1 MALFFFKFSL
11 LVIQYI
17 TANYHKTR
25 LTKFVKVC
33 YASTMQK
40 YISITKTLWKIVK
53 PYHKYFYIQV
63 CLVFLFQAF
72 SIGVTVLNSHLINSL
87 VSKSLENAIIIFV
100 IWLIVI
106 MVMNIIWYFQEK
118 TRETNLSETLA
129 QYLQEYS
136 LRRILNL
143 TVSQHIEDHSAIKLT
158 IINRGEGA
166 TSSIISALITNVIP
180 TVLYTIIALSTLA
193 YYNTILGIVSCI
205 IMTGLFYL
213 SYRFRVFHYPYVL
226 QNRDNWIEQNKRRT
240 ESFTHLTLAK
250 FFGREN
256 FFIKKYLEKRE
267 GAVRHHLTTRM
278 LSVSH
283 VFKRSNIQDTAELVS
298 LGIAA
303 ILYLQGN
310 FAVGVLYLVFSL
322 TSKLYYNI
330 NNFSSLARDL
340 PVWYLEAEK
349 YLDAVE
355 KEPSFTESGI
365 KNTSFTE
372 NITLRDLSF
381 SYPQS
386 TTPVIDSVSCTI
398 PARKVTAF
406 VGPSGSGKST
416 IVKLLLRAY
425 DYSDGSILVGKDE
438 LKNIDARYLR
448 EHIGYVEQHV
458 DLLDDTIKE
467 NILLGAK
474 DSERKE
480 KEGKLEEVARHSRIT
495 EFYHRLGEK
504 RFETVVGERG
514 IKLSGGERQRVGIAR
529 AIIKEPEILIF
540 DEATSSLDTENEA
553 KVMEAINEVSKGKT
567 TIIIAHRLSTVRDAD
582 KIIVMDKGKI
592 VGEGTHKELLENNE
606 VYKNL
611 VAHQV

>member
-1 MALFFFKFSL
+1 
-11 LVIQYI
+11 
-17 TANYHKTR
+17 
-25 LTKFVKVC
+25 
-33 YASTMQK
+33 MQK
-40 YISITKTLWKIVK
+40 YLSITKTLWKILT

-63 CLVFLFQAF
+63 CLVFLFQMF
-72 SIGVTVLNSHLINSL
+72 SIAVTVLNSHLINSL
-87 VSKSLENAIIIFV
+87 ILGSIRQASVIFGIWFVVII
-100 IWLIVI
+100 
-106 MVMNIIWYFQEK
+106 VMNVIYYFQDK
-118 TRETNLSETLA
+118 VRETKLSETLA

-166 TSSIISALITNVIP
+166 TNSIISALITNVIP

-193 YYNTILGIVSCI
+193 YYNVILGAVSFV
-205 IMTGLFYL
+205 IMIGLFIFV
-213 SYRFRVFHYPYVL
+213 YRFRVFHHPYVL
-226 QNRDNWIEQNKRRT
+226 TNRDNWIEQNRRRT

-250 FFGREN
+250 FFGRED
-256 FFIKKYLEKRE
+256 FFIKKYLEKR
-267 GAVRHHLTTRM
+267 GAAVKHHLTTRM

-283 VFKRSNIQDTAELVS
+283 IFKRSNLQDTAELIS

-303 ILYLQGN
+303 VLYLQGN
-310 FAVGVLYLVFSL
+310 FAVGTLYLVFSL
-322 TSKLYYNI
+322 TSRIYYNI
-330 NNFSSLARDL
+330 NSFSSLARDL

-349 YLDAVE
+349 YLEAIE
-355 KEPSFTESGI
+355 KDPAFNEDGKKSISLSEDIEI
-365 KNTSFTE
+365 KE
-372 NITLRDLSF
+372 LSF

-386 TTPVIDSVSCTI
+386 PSPVLDAISCHI
-398 PARKVTAF
+398 PAHKKTAF
-406 VGPSGSGKST
+406 VGSSGSGKST

-425 DYSDGSILVGKDE
+425 DYSSGSITIGGEE
-438 LKNIDARYLR
+438 LRQIDAHYLR

-474 DSERKE
+474 DDDRKI
-480 KEGKLEEVARHSRIT
+480 KEEQLEEVAKHSRIT

-504 RFETVVGERG
+504 KFDTVVGERG

-529 AIIKEPEILIF
+529 AIIKDPEILIF

-553 KVMEAINEVSKGKT
+553 KVMEAINDVSQGKT
-567 TIIIAHRLSTVRDAD
+567 TIIIAHRLSTVRNAD
-582 KIIVMDKGKI
+582 KIIVMDKGRI
-592 VGEGTHKELLENNE
+592 VGEGTHDDLMKNNE
-606 VYKNL
+606 VYQNL

>member
-1 MALFFFKFSL
+1 MALFFFKFPL

-72 SIGVTVLNSHLINSL
+72 SIVVTVLNSHLINNLVLRSL
-87 VSKSLENAIIIFV
+87 RDASVIFG

-106 MVMNIIWYFQEK
+106 IMMNVVFYFQEK
-118 TRETNLSETLA
+118 IRETKLSETLS

-166 TSSIISALITNVIP
+166 TNSIISSLITNVIP
-180 TVLYTIIALSTLA
+180 TILYTIIALSTLA
-193 YYNTILGIVSCI
+193 YYSVLLGVISFV
-205 IMTGLFYL
+205 IMVALFYI

-226 QNRDNWIEQNKRRT
+226 KNRDNWVEQNKRRT

-267 GAVRHHLTTRM
+267 AAVEHHLTTRM
-278 LSVSH
+278 LNVSH
-283 VFKRSNIQDTAELVS
+283 VFKRSNVQDAAELIS

-310 FAVGVLYLVFSL
+310 FAVGTLYLVFSL
-322 TSKLYYNI
+322 TSRLYYNI

-349 YLDAVE
+349 YLEAIE
-355 KEPSFTESGI
+355 KEPSFSEGGT
-365 KNTSFTE
+365 KNLSFTE
-372 NITLRDLSF
+372 DIVINNLSF

-386 TTPVIDSVSCTI
+386 KSPVLDLVSCTI
-398 PARKVTAF
+398 PAHKTTAF
-406 VGPSGSGKST
+406 VGSSGSGKST

-425 DYSDGSILVGKDE
+425 DYNEGSISIGGQE
-438 LKNIDARYLR
+438 LKKVDARYLR
-448 EHIGYVEQHV
+448 EYIGYVEQHV

-474 DSERKE
+474 DNERKA
-480 KEGKLEEVARHSRIT
+480 KEERLEDVAKQARIT

-504 RFETVVGERG
+504 KFDTVVGERG

-592 VGEGTHKELLENNE
+592 VGEGTHKELLEKNE

>member
-1 MALFFFKFSL
+1 
-11 LVIQYI
+11 
-17 TANYHKTR
+17 
-25 LTKFVKVC
+25 
-33 YASTMQK
+33 MQK
-40 YISITKTLWKIVK
+40 YLSITKTLWKIVT

-72 SIGVTVLNSHLINSL
+72 SIVVTVLNSHLINNL
-87 VSKSLENAIIIFV
+87 VLKSLREASIIFG

-106 MVMNIIWYFQEK
+106 IIMNVVFYFQEK
-118 TRETNLSETLA
+118 IRETKLSETLS

-158 IINRGEGA
+158 IINRGEAA
-166 TSSIISALITNVIP
+166 TNAIISSLITNVIP
-180 TVLYTIIALSTLA
+180 TILYTIIALSTLA
-193 YYNTILGIVSCI
+193 YYSVLLGLVSFV
-205 IMTGLFYL
+205 IMVTLFYI

-226 QNRDNWIEQNKRRT
+226 QNRDNWVEQNKRRT

-256 FFIKKYLEKRE
+256 YFIKKYLEKRE
-267 GAVRHHLTTRM
+267 AAVEHHLTTRM

-283 VFKRSNIQDTAELVS
+283 VFKRSNIQDAAELIS

-310 FAVGVLYLVFSL
+310 FAVGILYLVFSL
-322 TSKLYYNI
+322 TSRLYFNI

-349 YLDAVE
+349 YLEAIE
-355 KEPSFTESGI
+355 KEPSFSEDGI
-365 KNTSFTE
+365 KNLSLNE
-372 NITLRDLSF
+372 DIVVKGLSF

-386 TTPVIDSVSCTI
+386 KSLVLQDVSCSI
-398 PARKVTAF
+398 QSNKKTAF
-406 VGPSGSGKST
+406 VGSSGSGKST

-425 DYSDGSILVGKDE
+425 DYSEGSILVGGKE
-438 LKNIDARYLR
+438 LKDIDARYLR

-467 NILLGAK
+467 NILLGVPEH
-474 DSERKE
+474 ERKSAE
-480 KEGKLEEVARHSRIT
+480 TRLEEVAMHSRIT
-495 EFYHRLGEK
+495 EFYNRLGEE
-504 RFETVVGERG
+504 RFDTIVGERG

-529 AIIKEPEILIF
+529 AIIKDPEILIF

-553 KVMEAINEVSKGKT
+553 KVMEAINDVSKGKT

-582 KIIVMDKGKI
+582 KIIVMDKGKV
-592 VGEGTHKELLENNE
+592 VGEGTHEELVKSNE

-611 VAHQV
+611 IAHQV

>member
-1 MALFFFKFSL
+1 
-11 LVIQYI
+11 
-17 TANYHKTR
+17 
-25 LTKFVKVC
+25 
-33 YASTMQK
+33 MQK

-72 SIGVTVLNSHLINSL
+72 SIGVTILNSHLINNL
-87 VSKSLENAIIIFV
+87 VSRSLEKTALTFV
-100 IWLIVI
+100 IWLVVI
-106 MVMNIIWYFQEK
+106 IFMNIVWFFQEK
-118 TRETNLSETLA
+118 IRETNLSETLA

-143 TVSQHIEDHSAIKLT
+143 TISQHIEDHSAIKLT

-180 TVLYTIIALSTLA
+180 TILYTTIALSTLA
-193 YYNTILGIVSCI
+193 YYNTILGLVSLV
-205 IMTGLFYL
+205 IMSILFYL

-256 FFIKKYLEKRE
+256 YFIKKYLEKR
-267 GAVRHHLTTRM
+267 GAAVQHHLITRM
-278 LSVSH
+278 FSVSH
-283 VFKRSNIQDTAELVS
+283 VFKRSNVQDIAELLS

-310 FAVGVLYLVFSL
+310 FAVGTLYLVFSL
-322 TSKLYYNI
+322 TSRLYYNI

-349 YLDAVE
+349 YLDAIE
-355 KEPSFTESGI
+355 KEPSFNERGKKS
-365 KNTSFTE
+365 TSFNE
-372 NITLRDLSF
+372 DIALADLSF
-381 SYPQS
+381 AYPQS
-386 TTPVIDSVSCTI
+386 DALVLNRITCTI
-398 PARKVTAF
+398 PARKTTAF

-425 DYSDGSILVGKDE
+425 DYQDGSITIGQDE
-438 LKNIDARYLR
+438 LRTIDASYLR

-474 DSERKE
+474 DGERGEKE
-480 KEGKLEEVARHSRIT
+480 KKLEEVAQHSRIT

-529 AIIKEPEILIF
+529 AIIKDPEILIF

-582 KIIVMDKGKI
+582 KIIVMDKGI
-592 VGEGTHKELLENNE
+592 VVGEGTHDELLKENQ
-606 VYKNL
+606 VYQNL

>member
-1 MALFFFKFSL
+1 
-11 LVIQYI
+11 
-17 TANYHKTR
+17 
-25 LTKFVKVC
+25 
-33 YASTMQK
+33 MQK
-40 YISITKTLWKIVK
+40 YLSITKTLWKIVR

-63 CLVFLFQAF
+63 CLVFFFQAF

-87 VSKSLENAIIIFV
+87 VSRSLEQAVMIFGA
-100 IWLIVI
+100 WFIVI
-106 MVMNIIWYFQEK
+106 IVMNIIWYFQEK

-143 TVSQHIEDHSAIKLT
+143 TVSQHVEDHSAIKLT

-166 TSSIISALITNVIP
+166 TSSIISALIINVIP
-180 TVLYTIIALSTLA
+180 TILYTIIALSTLA
-193 YYNTILGIVSCI
+193 YYNSILGIVSFF
-205 IMTGLFYL
+205 IMLGLFYL

-226 QNRDNWIEQNKRRT
+226 QNRDNWVEQNKRRT

-267 GAVRHHLTTRM
+267 AAVQHHMITRM

-283 VFKRSNIQDTAELVS
+283 VFKRSNIQDTAELIS

-303 ILYLQGN
+303 ILYLQGS

-349 YLDAVE
+349 YLEAVE
-355 KEPSFTESGI
+355 KEPSFREGGL
-365 KNTSFTE
+365 KNTSFTQ
-372 NITLRDLSF
+372 NITINDLSF

-386 TTPVIDSVSCTI
+386 KAPVLDGVSCTI
-398 PARKVTAF
+398 PTRKVTAF
-406 VGPSGSGKST
+406 VGSSGSGKST

-425 DYSDGSILVGKDE
+425 DYSYGSILIGKEE

-474 DSERKE
+474 DGERKE
-480 KEGKLEEVARHSRIT
+480 KEEKLEEVAVHSRIT

-529 AIIKEPEILIF
+529 AIIKNPEILIF

-582 KIIVMDKGKI
+582 KIIVMDKGKV
-592 VGEGTHKELLENNE
+592 VGEGTHDELLKKNE

>member
-1 MALFFFKFSL
+1 
-11 LVIQYI
+11 
-17 TANYHKTR
+17 
-25 LTKFVKVC
+25 
-33 YASTMQK
+33 MQK
-40 YISITKTLWKIVK
+40 YLSITKTLWKIVR

-63 CLVFLFQAF
+63 CLVFFFQAF

-87 VSKSLENAIIIFV
+87 VSRSLEQAVMIFGA
-100 IWLIVI
+100 WFIVI
-106 MVMNIIWYFQEK
+106 IVMNIIWYFQEK

-143 TVSQHIEDHSAIKLT
+143 TVSQHVEDHSAIKLT

-166 TSSIISALITNVIP
+166 TSSIISALIINVIP
-180 TVLYTIIALSTLA
+180 TILYTIIALSTLA
-193 YYNTILGIVSCI
+193 YYNSILGIVSFF
-205 IMTGLFYL
+205 IMLGLFYL

-226 QNRDNWIEQNKRRT
+226 QNRDNWVEQNKRRT

-267 GAVRHHLTTRM
+267 AAVQHHMITRM

-283 VFKRSNIQDTAELVS
+283 VFKRSNLQDTAELIS

-303 ILYLQGN
+303 ILYLQGS

-349 YLDAVE
+349 YLEAVE
-355 KEPSFTESGI
+355 KEPSFREGGL
-365 KNTSFTE
+365 KNTSFTQ
-372 NITLRDLSF
+372 NITINDLSF

-386 TTPVIDSVSCTI
+386 KAPVLDGVSCTI
-398 PARKVTAF
+398 PTRKVTAF
-406 VGPSGSGKST
+406 VGSSGSGKST

-425 DYSDGSILVGKDE
+425 DYSYGSILIGKEE

-474 DSERKE
+474 DGERKE
-480 KEGKLEEVARHSRIT
+480 KEEKLEEVAVHSRIT

-529 AIIKEPEILIF
+529 AIIKNPEILIF

-582 KIIVMDKGKI
+582 KIIVMDKGKV
-592 VGEGTHKELLENNE
+592 VGEGTHDELLKKNE

>member
-1 MALFFFKFSL
+1 MALFFFKFPL

-72 SIGVTVLNSHLINSL
+72 SIVVTVLNSHLINNLVLRSL
-87 VSKSLENAIIIFV
+87 RDASVIFG

-106 MVMNIIWYFQEK
+106 IMMNVVFYFQEK
-118 TRETNLSETLA
+118 IRETKLSETLS

-166 TSSIISALITNVIP
+166 TNSIISSLITNVIP
-180 TVLYTIIALSTLA
+180 TILYTIIALSTLA
-193 YYNTILGIVSCI
+193 YYSVLLGVVSFV
-205 IMTGLFYL
+205 IMVALFYI

-226 QNRDNWIEQNKRRT
+226 KNRDNWVEQNKRRT

-256 FFIKKYLEKRE
+256 FFIKKYLEKR
-267 GAVRHHLTTRM
+267 GAAVEHHLTTRM
-278 LSVSH
+278 LNVSH
-283 VFKRSNIQDTAELVS
+283 VFKRSNVQDAAELIS

-310 FAVGVLYLVFSL
+310 FAVGTLYLVFSL
-322 TSKLYYNI
+322 TSRLYYNI

-349 YLDAVE
+349 YLEAIE
-355 KEPSFTESGI
+355 KEPSFSEGGT
-365 KNTSFTE
+365 KNLSFTE
-372 NITLRDLSF
+372 DIVINNLSF

-386 TTPVIDSVSCTI
+386 KSPVLDLVSCTI
-398 PARKVTAF
+398 PAHKTTAF
-406 VGPSGSGKST
+406 VGSSGSGKST

-425 DYSDGSILVGKDE
+425 DYNEGSISIGGQE
-438 LKNIDARYLR
+438 LKNVDARYLR
-448 EHIGYVEQHV
+448 EYIGYVEQHV

-474 DSERKE
+474 DNERRAKE
-480 KEGKLEEVARHSRIT
+480 ERLEDVAKQARIT

-504 RFETVVGERG
+504 KFDTVVGERG

-592 VGEGTHKELLENNE
+592 VGEGTHKELLEKNE